1 MKNTLKIL
9 SVFILGIILFS
20 SCSKKDDPAD
30 NDFFVGTY
38 KGDISYKSGDAVIID
53 EDGKVTVTKIGSTY
67 KFYFGS
73 NIPDIGGVTFEKSG
87 DNTFVSVGN
96 GVTGIKITA
105 SKLEMLVV
113 KGNETWTANCTR

>member
-9 SVFILGIILFS
+9 SVFILGLVLFS

-38 KGDISYKSGDAVIID
+38 QGDISYKSGDKTTVD
-53 EDGKVTVTKIGSTY
+53 EDGKVTVTKIGETY

-73 NIPDIGGVTFEKSG
+73 NIPDISGVKFEKSG
-87 DNTFVSVGN
+87 DNTFVSIGS
-96 GVTGIKITA
+96 GLTGIKITA
-105 SKLEMLVV
+105 SKLEMLVI
-113 KGNETWTANCTR
+113 KGGETWTANCNR